1 MNISP
6 PAIWA
11 TNDGEKIDRDRIGHA
26 LSRGNSVWNGRRI
39 KLFGAR
45 NEVIAFQL
53 IVEAPN
59 EGIHSLSASLHE
71 LTHQSGTA
79 ITYASPS
86 TDPSDYVGRP
96 IQLFAVRYMNV
107 LQPTNARWIYRSAE
121 HNVSSDRIGWKPVQL
136 VPENASRD
144 GFPLAVAGGLVQ
156 AIWIEIYLRRDLPA
170 GTYHGR
176 LSVSV
181 DGVTA
186 NLPVELELF
195 DFSLPDVNSLPA
207 MIYYESEQPELY
219 HGRNLDPAYHR
230 FAHRHRV
237 ELVQGYGG
245 HDAFAALGRFRGD
258 DFTRAL
264 GYEGPGEGVGNT
276 IAPFSFYAP
285 GTDFDERTSAWRTSD
300 EWMRF
305 IAKWL
310 PDAITFLY
318 LFDEPTPEQFPLIR
332 QIAANIKSNPG
343 PGSRLPL
350 LVTRHYTPELD
361 GAIDIWNCGA
371 PHYNI
376 QHAEAERARGRD
388 HWACNGGR
396 PEGGAVVIDAPATD
410 ARMLAWA
417 CFKHGIKVYFYWHS
431 VHWMHNSQKPEERVQ
446 NVWANTITFDNRGEP
461 DKPLESQGF
470 GNGDGVLMYPGEDT
484 LHPAE
489 NRGIAGPIST
499 IQLANLRRGL
509 QDHLYL
515 TLAQRCG
522 LVREVRDA
530 LQAVVPR
537 VFSDAPGTI
546 GFADDGDAYEIA
558 RYRLAVAISAAGR

>member
-1 MNISP
+1 MSRP
-6 PAIWA
+6 SGSRFTSGAICRP
-11 TNDGEKIDRDRIGHA
+11 G
-26 LSRGNSVWNGRRI
+26 
-39 KLFGAR
+39 
-45 NEVIAFQL
+45 L
-53 IVEAPN
+53 I
-59 EGIHSLSASLHE
+59 
-71 LTHQSGTA
+71 TA
-79 ITYASPS
+79 A
-86 TDPSDYVGRP
+86 
-96 IQLFAVRYMNV
+96 
-107 LQPTNARWIYRSAE
+107 
-121 HNVSSDRIGWKPVQL
+121 
-136 VPENASRD
+136 
-144 GFPLAVAGGLVQ
+144 
-156 AIWIEIYLRRDLPA
+156 
-170 GTYHGR
+170 
-176 LSVSV
+176 SVSRWT
-181 DGVTA
+181 DVTT

-195 DFSLPDVNSLPA
+195 DFSLPDVNSLPT
-207 MIYYESEQPELY
+207 MVYYDREQPELF
-219 HGRNLDPAYHR
+219 HGRNLDAAYHR

-237 ELVQGYGG
+237 ELVQEYGA
-245 HDAFAALGRFRGD
+245 HAALAALGRFRGD

-276 IAPFSFYAP
+276 IVPFSFYAP

-371 PHYNI
+371 LHYNI

-388 HWACNGGR
+388 HWVCNGGR
-396 PEGGAVVIDAPATD
+396 PAGGAVVMDAPATD
-410 ARMLAWA
+410 ARMMPWA

-431 VHWMHNSQKPEERVQ
+431 VHWMHNAQKPEDRVQ

-515 TLAQRCG
+515 TLAHRCG
-522 LVREVRDA
+522 LVAEVSHA
-530 LQAVVPR
+530 LKAVVPR
-537 VFSDAPGTI
+537 VFSDTHETI
-546 GFADDGDAYEIA
+546 GFAEDGDTYEIA
-558 RYRLAVAISAAGR
+558 RYRLAVAIAAARR